1 MYDTY
6 SKKNGGA
13 GGKLKI
19 TLHQIEKGE
28 DEVIVKYLEMN
39 ELVEDIVR
47 VASGSEEKIPCS
59 RDNTKCLVSVRDIL
73 YAESVDRATF
83 VYTKEGVYR
92 TAYSLQRLETAY
104 IGRGFFRCSKS
115 MLICIYRIAALKSEA
130 GGRIDATMENG
141 EHVIISRKYAKA
153 LRRELKGED

>member
-1 MYDTY
+1 M
-6 SKKNGGA
+6 
-13 GGKLKI
+13 KI

-39 ELVEDIVR
+39 EQVEDIVR
-47 VASGSEEKIPCS
+47 AASAGDEKIPCS
-59 RDNTKCLVSVRDIL
+59 RDDVKYMLSVREIL

-83 VYTKEGVYR
+83 VYTKDGVYR

-115 MLICIYRIAALKSEA
+115 MLLCIYRIAALKSEA

-141 EHVIISRKYAKA
+141 EHVIISRKYAKE